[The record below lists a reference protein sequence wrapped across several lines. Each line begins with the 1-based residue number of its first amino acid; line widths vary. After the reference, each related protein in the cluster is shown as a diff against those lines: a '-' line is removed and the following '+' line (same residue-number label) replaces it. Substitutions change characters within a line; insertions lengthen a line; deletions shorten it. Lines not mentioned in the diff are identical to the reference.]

1 LHSGSK
7 RKFPPLDFVA
17 SEQNE
22 VDEESVA
29 YFQDLEDDLVGAAT
43 DPNSYNA
50 VQKG

>member
-1 LHSGSK
+1 
-7 RKFPPLDFVA
+7 VA

-29 YFQDLEDDLVGAAT
+29 YFQDQEDDLVGAAT
-43 DPNSYNA
+43 DASYNA